1 MPGRGLNFN
10 TRTSVQPTLVV
21 RPTTPRRRPGAARPE
36 QSAAQCAG
44 GRTLLSA
51 FLSAFRT
58 PDLRK
63 KLIFTLG
70 IIAVYRLGATLP
82 SPGVSFANV

>member
-1 MPGRGLNFN
+1 M
-10 TRTSVQPTLVV
+10 
-21 RPTTPRRRPGAARPE
+21 
-36 QSAAQCAG
+36 
-44 GRTLLSA
+44 LSA

-63 KLIFTLG
+63 KILFTGL

-82 SPGVSFANV
+82 SPGVSFANVQQCITILQGAGLIPSGLTPDMVADFSLTPKAS

>member
-1 MPGRGLNFN
+1 M
-10 TRTSVQPTLVV
+10 
-21 RPTTPRRRPGAARPE
+21 
-36 QSAAQCAG
+36 
-44 GRTLLSA
+44 LSA

-82 SPGVSFANV
+82 SPGVSFANVQQCIIDLQGDRIFD